1 MNCNDVICKILIGG
15 LLGLIGQGIR
25 VIVGLKKMGEKK
37 AENKRNADNAA
48 IVNAANA
55 AVAVANAANAQNAA
69 AGNAPANAVEVVTP
83 GTIPGSDYSGM
94 RFGMSLFTGFVAG
107 ALGGLSAI
115 DTNKPIDEKTVT
127 MLISFGY
134 AGVDFIEGMVS
145 KLGIGS
151 NTDKS

>member
-25 VIVGLKKMGEKK
+25 VIVGLKKLGEKK

-69 AGNAPANAVEVVTP
+69 AGNAPANAADVVTP

-94 RFGMSLFTGFVAG
+94 RFGMSLFTGFIAG
-107 ALGGLSAI
+107 ALGGLFAVDLKDPI
-115 DTNKPIDEKTVT
+115 ENKTLVT
-127 MLISFGY
+127 LISFGY
-134 AGVDFIEGMVS
+134 AGTDFIEGLVS

>member
-25 VIVGLKKMGEKK
+25 VIVGLKKLGEKK

-55 AVAVANAANAQNAA
+55 AVAVANAQNAT
-69 AGNAPANAVEVVTP
+69 AGNAPANAADVVTS

-94 RFGMSLFTGFVAG
+94 RFGMSLFTGFIAG
-107 ALGGLSAI
+107 ALGGLFAI
-115 DTNKPIDEKTVT
+115 DLKDPIENKTLVT
-127 MLISFGY
+127 LISFGY
-134 AGVDFIEGMVS
+134 AGTDFIEGLVS
-145 KLGIGS
+145 KLGIG
-151 NTDKS
+151 K

>member
-25 VIVGLKKMGEKK
+25 VIVGFKKLGEKK

-55 AVAVANAANAQNAA
+55 AVAVANAANS
-69 AGNAPANAVEVVTP
+69 ANANPASTADVVTS

-94 RFGMSLFTGFVAG
+94 RFGMSLFTGFIAG
-107 ALGGLSAI
+107 ALGGLFSI
-115 DTNKPIDEKTVT
+115 DNNKPIEEKTLVT
-127 MLISFGY
+127 LISFGY
-134 AGVDFIEGMVS
+134 AGTDFIEGLVS
-145 KLGIGS
+145 KLGIGN
-151 NTDKS
+151 NTGKA